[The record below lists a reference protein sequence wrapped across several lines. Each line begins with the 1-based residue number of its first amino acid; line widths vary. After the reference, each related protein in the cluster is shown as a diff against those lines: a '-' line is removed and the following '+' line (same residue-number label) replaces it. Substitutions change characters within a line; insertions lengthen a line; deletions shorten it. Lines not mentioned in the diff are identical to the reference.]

1 MPFDPPSMPQRH
13 RPGSRASAGF
23 GLITALLLT
32 LQTATT
38 AMAELATIQGTASY
52 RERMALPG
60 GAVLEVELLDISHAD
75 APSECLA
82 SLRIKPQGQVPIP
95 FTLPYDPSLIDER
108 YTYAVTAKL
117 IHEGRILFRSDSV
130 HRVLTRG
137 AGDSVEIMMI
147 RLPGER
153 AQPSLVGP
161 TWVAE
166 DIDQQG
172 VIDNLQSHVTFT
184 LDGRVQG
191 SGGCNA
197 FTGSYTLEGD
207 RLAIGTA
214 GGQLAAT
221 LKACPEAV
229 MHQEARFTDA
239 LGRVQSWRLES
250 GLLFL
255 LDAEGAPIL
264 RLWRRQP

>member
-1 MPFDPPSMPQRH
+1 MQRYPRPTPH
-13 RPGSRASAGF
+13 RCPKPWHSRGAL
-23 GLITALLLT
+23 GLAALLVLA
-32 LQTATT
+32 LLTATT
-38 AMAELATIQGTASY
+38 AMADLATIQGTASY
-52 RERMALPG
+52 RDRMALPE
-60 GAVLEVELLDISHAD
+60 GAVLEVELLDISRAD
-75 APSECLA
+75 APSERLA
-82 SLRIKPQGQVPIP
+82 LLRIKPQGQVPIP
-95 FTLPYDPSLIDER
+95 FTLPYDPALIDER

-117 IHEGRILFRSDSV
+117 IQEGRVLFRSDTV
-130 HRVLTRG
+130 HPVLTRG
-137 AGDSVEIMMI
+137 AGDTVAVMMI
-147 RLPGER
+147 RMPGER
-153 AQPSLVGP
+153 AQPTLVGP

-184 LDGRVQG
+184 PEGRVQG

-207 RLAIGTA
+207 RLEIGTA

-229 MHQEARFTDA
+229 MNQEARFTDA
-239 LGRVQSWRLES
+239 LGRVQHWRLEN
-250 GLLFL
+250 GLLGL
-255 LDAEGAPIL
+255 LDAERAPIL